1 MGVQFFGQFL
11 LEENVIKREQLLD
24 AIEYQES
31 QNLKLG
37 DYAVKK
43 NFISAA
49 DADRI
54 NQLQQSKDLRFG
66 EAAVELGLLSN
77 GQVEELIT
85 AQKND
90 RVYLG
95 DAVVT
100 KGYATQEQI
109 DKALAEFKE
118 QQSGYHP
125 NEVELPA
132 EVPDKELASTFFD
145 LTHKLLLRMGG
156 IENKLTPAKLA
167 SGSVNIPGERVQI
180 TFSGNY
186 NTRYILGVPEII
198 ARKMAKKLIN
208 ADDPSQDELID
219 IVREFANVVCGNI
232 LARLAQGGKNAD
244 ISPPEDPPADVA
256 LDNEKAVQI
265 DIATPD
271 GDVVTVITF

>member
-11 LEENVIKREQLLD
+11 LEKNVVKREQLLD

-43 NFISAA
+43 GFIKEQEAE
-49 DADRI
+49 RI

-66 EAAVELGLLSN
+66 EAAVELGLLSK

-95 DAVVT
+95 DAIVT
-100 KGYATQEQI
+100 KGYAKQEQI
-109 DKALAEFKE
+109 DAALEEFKK
-118 QQSGYHP
+118 QQAGYHP
-125 NEVELPA
+125 DKVDLPK
-132 EVPDKELASTFFD
+132 EVPDPELTSTFFD

-156 IENKLTPAKLA
+156 IENKLTPAVIET
-167 SGSVNIPGERVQI
+167 GNIALKGERVQI
-180 TFSGNY
+180 TFSGTY
-186 NTRYILGVPEII
+186 NTRYILGVPDPI
-198 ARKMAKKLIN
+198 ARKMAKKLID
-208 ADDPSQDELID
+208 ADNPSAEELLD

-244 ISPPEDPPADVA
+244 ISPPEEVAANVA
-256 LDNEKAVQI
+256 LSGEKAVRI
-265 DIATPD
+265 NIATPD
-271 GDVVTVITF
+271 GDVITVITF